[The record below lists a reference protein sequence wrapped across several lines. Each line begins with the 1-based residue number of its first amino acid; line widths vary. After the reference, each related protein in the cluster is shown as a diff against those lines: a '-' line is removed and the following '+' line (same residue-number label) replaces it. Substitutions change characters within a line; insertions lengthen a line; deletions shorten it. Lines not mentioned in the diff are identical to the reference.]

1 MQRHLSLYEIKKPVC
16 SVPEYETLW
25 FCDTLGLS
33 SGRDIDNLATQIITT
48 LLYEYVNGEGLSTE
62 QISHLLDITPARVNH
77 HIRNLSK
84 TGIVYR
90 EKKLVH
96 MRGSSLKESVR
107 ELRKDA
113 NRIFDELEE
122 IAENIDKCVQS
133 GRLSADFKY

>member
-1 MQRHLSLYEIKKPVC
+1 MQRCLSLNEIKKPV
-16 SVPEYETLW
+16 SSAPEYKTIW

-33 SGRDIDNLATQIITT
+33 SGRDIDGLATQIITI
-48 LLYEYVNGEGLSTE
+48 LLHQYQNGEGLSTE
-62 QISHLLDITPARVNH
+62 QLAQLLNVTSARVNH
-77 HIRNLSK
+77 HVRNLTR

-96 MRGSSLKESVR
+96 MRGLSLKESVR

-122 IAENIDKCVQS
+122 IAESIDFDILDSK
-133 GRLSADFKY
+133 